1 MKIITLTL
9 NPAFDIH
16 CYTEHFMP
24 YHENLAQITDRE
36 AGGKGVNISR
46 ALTVCGV
53 PNTALVVMGD
63 ENAAAFRSALN
74 ADGMNFIELTV
85 PGRIRE
91 NITLHTENAAET
103 RISFAGFTA
112 DDSLICRVRDT
123 LAPLVDRETIVTFT
137 GRIPDGVTL
146 DAVKHLLRDLTQ
158 KGVRTVIDSRSFTR
172 DDILECRPWLIKPN
186 EEEIALYSSR
196 PVTDLPSAALAA
208 EEIHREGIENVM
220 ISLGSHGAV
229 LACSEGTFTSPA
241 PPITPLSTI
250 GAGDSS
256 IAGFLAAA
264 HLPPAARL
272 RHAISYGTA
281 ACLTS
286 GTKPPR
292 CSDVELFLKGKLV
305 ENG

>member
-53 PNTALVVMGD
+53 PNTALVVMGE
-63 ENAAAFRSALN
+63 ENAAAFRSALK

-103 RISFAGFTA
+103 RISFSGFTA
-112 DDSLICRVRDT
+112 DDSLIHRVRNT
-123 LAPLVDRETIVTFT
+123 LAPLIDRDTVVTFT

-146 DAVKHLLRDLTQ
+146 NAVKQFLLDLTQ

-172 DDILECRPWLIKPN
+172 NDILECRPWLIKPN
-186 EEEIALYSSR
+186 EEEIALYSDR

-208 EEIHREGIENVM
+208 EDIHRQGIENVM
-220 ISLGSHGAV
+220 ISLGSRGAV
-229 LACSEGTFTSPA
+229 LSCSEGTFTSPA

-264 HLPPAARL
+264 NLPATDRL

-281 ACLTS
+281 SCLTS

-292 CSDVELFLKGKLV
+292 CSDVEQFLRGEV
-305 ENG
+305 S